1 MPAKSRHFAKRQ
13 ELAGGKRLRGEAGRT
28 RTNWGAEGK
37 HARTA
42 SPNLSTFQEMSEGR
56 EGAHSIANNF
66 GHREHW
72 DRQDSSRLSLH
83 PEPENQRHDDEDGV
97 EGETFGEEQT
107 ACWAP
112 GRLKLATNRR
122 LVSKQHYSTNVTAQR
137 VGQHDRSRQTTI
149 MSWTN
154 DPGTKV

>member
-1 MPAKSRHFAKRQ
+1 
-13 ELAGGKRLRGEAGRT
+13 
-28 RTNWGAEGK
+28 
-37 HARTA
+37 
-42 SPNLSTFQEMSEGR
+42 MSEGR

-122 LVSKQHYSTNVTAQR
+122 
-137 VGQHDRSRQTTI
+137 
-149 MSWTN
+149 
-154 DPGTKV
+154 TKIVNIDAEAAEAAK